1 MLGAIEYLKAL
12 ASPNRTV
19 KKFTTV
25 FLSGSVSGQPNLE
38 PPTGYFCP
46 NVNVTYTC
54 HDSNVSSM
62 TWYAEPYISRSLG
75 IQYAPGFTSNES
87 MKKYDSFYAQA
98 INFSVDIETE
108 MFISVTTI
116 LTVITSG
123 IENGTNITCLTYRG
137 GYPLVSSSILY
148 FAGNDIKI
156 TVIAIAML
164 LLQISLAGKIPY

>member
-1 MLGAIEYLKAL
+1 MARLVFYHVLGILELIHCAGIH
-12 ASPNRTV
+12 
-19 KKFTTV
+19 
-25 FLSGSVSGQPNLE
+25 GQPTLE

-54 HDSNVSSM
+54 HDSNVTTM
-62 TWYAEPYISRSLG
+62 AWYAEPHIPKNQG

-87 MKKYDSFYAQA
+87 MKKDDSFYSQA
-98 INFSVDIETE
+98 TNFSMEAGRFV
-108 MFISVTTI
+108 SVTTI

-137 GYPLVSSSILY
+137 GYPLVSSSIHY
-148 FAGNDIKI
+148 FAGNDLKV

-164 LLQISLAGKIPY
+164 LLQISLAGKIPQ